1 MLKVFI
7 VEDDIEF
14 CKEIAAVMSQ
24 IDSVK
29 VEYLTSSGEDLLKAV
44 SKTNPDI
51 CIIDIGLPDISG
63 INVAEQVRKKY
74 FDTDIIFI
82 TAYEDYISEAVK
94 LYASDYIKK
103 PLDQERL
110 IQTIKRIKHKRKT
123 FDRTMEVKTENQE
136 TVWIKE
142 DDILFVEAFGKKI
155 ALNTEHGTFYS
166 NQSLSEMESKL
177 NNYMFYKTSRSYIV
191 NLAKVKMIKP
201 RSRTSFDIYFDTTEY
216 RAVLSKK
223 NYTEFRKKIK
233 MLTGRGSH

>member
-110 IQTIKRIKHKRKT
+110 IQTIKRIKHPD
-123 FDRTMEVKTENQE
+123 FGVK
-136 TVWIKE
+136 
-142 DDILFVEAFGKKI
+142 
-155 ALNTEHGTFYS
+155 
-166 NQSLSEMESKL
+166 
-177 NNYMFYKTSRSYIV
+177 
-191 NLAKVKMIKP
+191 
-201 RSRTSFDIYFDTTEY
+201 YFQL
-216 RAVLSKK
+216 R
-223 NYTEFRKKIK
+223 
-233 MLTGRGSH
+233 